1 MLTDLN
7 NKLLLA
13 VGQRNTGTP
22 VLSESSGH
30 LLETGFALKNTLQ
43 LRLRSFWY
51 YT

>member
-7 NKLLLA
+7 NKLLA

>member
-22 VLSESSGH
+22 VLSESRGH
-30 LLETGFALKNTLQ
+30 LLETGFVLKNTLQ
-43 LRLRSFWY
+43 LSLRSF
-51 YT
+51 